1 MNDGHVHAVVATRRE
16 RDHITGPEEKRSN
29 TSMDTRREKREVPHT
44 PHESDLY
51 GGEIVNSNEEALHTM
66 IHPFEDHTQIVL
78 SLTVEPASAS
88 SGRGDRASHAGQ
100 VVPIPLNPSSIHSK
114 FPLYPKEEKDPF
126 NTYPTERPYPCT
138 IQYGKVR
145 YGANTVRHTAY

>member
-1 MNDGHVHAVVATRRE
+1 MCTQWLPPDERGTTSLAQRRREVTHQWIPAERRE
-16 RDHITGPEEKRSN
+16 RSHIPFMN
-29 TSMDTRREKREVPHT
+29 LTST
-44 PHESDLY
+44 

-78 SLTVEPASAS
+78 SLTVEPAYAS